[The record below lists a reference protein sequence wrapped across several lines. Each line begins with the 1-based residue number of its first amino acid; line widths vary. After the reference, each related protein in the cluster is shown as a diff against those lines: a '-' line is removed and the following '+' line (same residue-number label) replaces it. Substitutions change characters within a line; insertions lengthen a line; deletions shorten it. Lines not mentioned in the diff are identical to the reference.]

1 MRFFDDKARVV
12 KTSNRNMR
20 YIEMPK
26 DTIYG
31 APILPVL
38 IPPLLLKYQFDS
50 NMMKYTKTENYVSVR

>member
-38 IPPLLLKYQFDS
+38 IPPMDLKYTFDS
-50 NMMKYTKTENYVSVR
+50 NTMQYTKTENYVSVR